1 MKCWPN
7 LAAGRYLAK
16 RHLSSSRISPNHD
29 FLGFSGTIPEG
40 DFDPMCQACSHSG
53 YSRGNPFTRPILWL
67 SLVTAATLI
76 GLATEARAD
85 EPKPSVPANPARAE
99 RIRDLAE
106 RGIDYLKSQGQAAN
120 GAFSPES
127 GAAVTSLCVSAIL
140 RHRPEAIND
149 PAIEQALAFI
159 ESNIRSDG
167 GIHAEGSLYKNY
179 ETCVAVDALIQAN
192 RNQKYDSV
200 LERARLFIRGLQ
212 WDESEGLTAKDA
224 AYGGA
229 GYGTHQRPDLS
240 NTSFMVEA
248 LRQLGDQAD
257 DEAIQK
263 ALMFISRTQNLAGHG
278 NDTQHAEAIGDGGFY
293 YTPAAGGSSQAGATA
308 EGGLRSYASM
318 TYAGFKSMIFAGL
331 TADDP
336 RVAAALDFIRKN
348 YSLETNPGMGD
359 AGLYYYYHT
368 FAKALDAAKMDILDD
383 AEGKPHVWRDELVDT
398 LAGQQ
403 LPDGSWVNKKNERW
417 MEGNRNLVT
426 AYSLL
431 ALAYCR

>member
-1 MKCWPN
+1 
-7 LAAGRYLAK
+7 
-16 RHLSSSRISPNHD
+16 
-29 FLGFSGTIPEG
+29 
-40 DFDPMCQACSHSG
+40 MCHACSHPG
-53 YSRGNPFTRPILWL
+53 HSRGNPFTRPILWL
-67 SLVTAATLI
+67 SLVAAATLI

-85 EPKPSVPANPARAE
+85 ELKPSAPANPARAE
-99 RIRDLAE
+99 RIRELAE

-127 GAAVTSLCVSAIL
+127 GAAVTGLCVSAIL

-149 PAIEQALAFI
+149 PAVKQALAFI
-159 ESNIRSDG
+159 ESNIRGDG

-192 RNQKYDSV
+192 RDQKYDSV
-200 LERARLFIRGLQ
+200 LERARLFLRGLQ
-212 WDESEGLTAKDA
+212 WDESEGLTTKDA

-229 GYGTHQRPDLS
+229 GYGNHQRPDLS

-248 LRQLGDQAD
+248 LRQLGDRAD

-278 NDTQHAEAIGDGGFY
+278 NDTQHAAAVGDGGFY
-293 YTPAAGGSSQAGATA
+293 YTPAAGGSSQAGTTA

-368 FAKALDAAKMDILDD
+368 FAKALNAAEIDILDD
-383 AEGKPHVWRDELVDT
+383 AEGKPHVWRDELIET
-398 LAGQQ
+398 LAAQQ

-426 AYSLL
+426 AYALL
-431 ALAYCR
+431 ALAHCR